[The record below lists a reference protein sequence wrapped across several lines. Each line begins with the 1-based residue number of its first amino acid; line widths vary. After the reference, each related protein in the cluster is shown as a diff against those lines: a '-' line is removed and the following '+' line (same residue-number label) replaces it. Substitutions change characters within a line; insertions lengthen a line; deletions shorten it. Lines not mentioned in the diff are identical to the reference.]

1 MNRIIKTTLFA
12 FAIVIVFTG
21 CNPSSSVTPIPP
33 ILLDASNTSA
43 SGLVKASGV
52 AVPVNK
58 ARLSFIIP
66 GMVEDVTVKEGDQVQ
81 AGQELV
87 QLDTTKLEY
96 DIVAAKAALTSAEI
110 NIEVQK
116 RPRKK
121 FSFDT
126 FNFEQ
131 VALPGEKILEVELQ
145 AKQKQFALE
154 AAQAALAQGT
164 LVAPIAGT
172 VIVVKVTPGEYVQ
185 ASQVVLELANLNDLV
200 IETTDLSELDI
211 AKVEIGQPASV
222 FVEALDEEFPGKV
235 IAISPISDTI
245 GGDVVFKVT
254 IKLDDQPKELLW
266 GMSADVEINT
276 Q

>member
-12 FAIVIVFTG
+12 IAIVTVLIG
-21 CNPSSSVTPIPP
+21 CSPSPAVTPIPP
-33 ILLDASNTSA
+33 ILLDAADTSA

-58 ARLSFIIP
+58 ARLSFVIP

-87 QLDTTKLEY
+87 KLDTTNLEY

-110 NIEVQK
+110 EAQIQ
-116 RPRKK
+116 RQPRKR
-121 FSFDT
+121 FSFDS
-126 FNFEQ
+126 FNFES
-131 VALPGEKILEVELQ
+131 VSLPGEKIREADLNVE
-145 AKQKQFALE
+145 QKQYALE
-154 AAQAALAQGT
+154 ALEASLAQGT

-172 VIVVKVTPGEYVQ
+172 VIAVNVTPGEYVQ
-185 ASQVVLELANLNDLV
+185 TSQVVLELADLNNVV

-211 AKVEIGQPASV
+211 AAVKLGHPASV
-222 FVEALDEEFPGKV
+222 FVEALNDDFPGTV
-235 IAISPISDTI
+235 SAISPISDTI
-245 GGDVVFKVT
+245 GGDVVFKVK

-266 GMSADVEINT
+266 GMSADVEINI